1 LRHNE
6 WIWQVADENEV
17 GEVEARQHRRGCARA
32 GFDNHA
38 GANVALFGAVS
49 EIARPDWSRIG
60 TARGG
65 PRVAFCRPH

>member
-6 WIWQVADENEV
+6 WIWQIAGENEV
-17 GEVEARQHRRGCARA
+17 DEVEPRQHRRGCARG

-49 EIARPDWSRIG
+49 EIARPSRIG
-60 TARGG
+60 TARGD
-65 PRVAFCRPH
+65 PRVAF